1 MTDEHYWPLNTECLT
16 PAIEFILKNNYTEVG
31 LEFASPFL
39 MSKSNRVVLAMRE
52 ILSKESRDPV
62 HIRILSDSFCCIG
75 ETSAERLCLQCVIH
89 FGSTCSTPVTCTDS
103 FSVLHVPPPQIP
115 PSLFEHI
122 TAGLT
127 EVIASNGASD
137 VVLVLDKEYATLEET
152 LSKTL
157 CERMSNVTIKSY
169 VQKEVNS
176 IKKDNIETKK
186 EIERDSISEEDC
198 FAGWSFDREECN
210 KSLVIYVGDYED
222 SGIAIAHSIPWAQ
235 FAHFSPLGVDFSG
248 EFIIPPSR
256 MRLIMKRSRPIDEIK
271 FADKIGVLVAS
282 PSFLDVALKIEAL
295 IKESGKIPYLI
306 SMGSR
311 INEYKL
317 ANFPDIEA
325 FVLVA
330 CPLTISFLDSRRFQM
345 PVLSAC
351 EAVYALKE

>member
-39 MSKSNRVVLAMRE
+39 MSKSNRVVLAMRQ
-52 ILSKESRDPV
+52 ILSKESREPV

-103 FSVLHVPPPQIP
+103 FAVFHVPPPQIP
-115 PSLFEHI
+115 PSLYDHI
-122 TAGLT
+122 VTGLI
-127 EVIASNGASD
+127 EVISTTTD
-137 VVLVLDKEYATLEET
+137 VVLVLDKEYATLENS
-152 LSKTL
+152 LSQTL
-157 CERMSNVTIKSY
+157 CEKIDNLNIKIL
-169 VQKEVNS
+169 VQKEEEENS
-176 IKKDNIETKK
+176 IFSDC
-186 EIERDSISEEDC
+186 C
-198 FAGWSFDREECN
+198 FAGWFFDREVCN

-235 FAHFSPLGVDFSG
+235 FAHYSPLGVDFSG

-256 MRLIMKRSRPIDEIK
+256 MRLIMKRSRPIDEVK
-271 FADKIGVLVAS
+271 FADKIGILVAS
-282 PSFLDVALKIEAL
+282 PSFLSVALKIEQL

-330 CPLTISFLDSRRFQM
+330 CPLTISFVDSRRFQV

-351 EAVYALKE
+351 ELVYALKE